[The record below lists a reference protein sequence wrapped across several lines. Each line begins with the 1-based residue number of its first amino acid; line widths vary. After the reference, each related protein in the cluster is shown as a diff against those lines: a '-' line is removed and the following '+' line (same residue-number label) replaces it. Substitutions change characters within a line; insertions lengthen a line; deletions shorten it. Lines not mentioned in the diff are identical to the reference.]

1 MVWEFPGSSLVRTLH
16 SLLRAWVQSLV
27 KELRS
32 SSYAMWPKRK
42 KENAIYL
49 QDLTFLSDISI
60 RCWLKFLLL
69 QALLTNS
76 TTLGGTQVNSAVY
89 LMFAIICNHCNPFV
103 NFWAVIGKNCYWR
116 AEIESSVGVREGE
129 QKTREGFSLV
139 VQWLRIHLQ
148 CRGHRFDPCSGRIPC
163 ASWQLSQPS
172 RACGPHET
180 LPQREAC
187 TPQLKSSPLSVQL
200 ERVPQAAMKT
210 WHSQK

>member
-1 MVWEFPGSSLVRTLH
+1 MGKRISHITAINLFGSSPPPPHTHTLKCYVVWEFPGSSLVRTLH
-16 SLLRAWVQSLV
+16 SLLRAWVKSLV

-103 NFWAVIGKNCYWR
+103 NF
-116 AEIESSVGVREGE
+116 
-129 QKTREGFSLV
+129 
-139 VQWLRIHLQ
+139 
-148 CRGHRFDPCSGRIPC
+148 
-163 ASWQLSQPS
+163 
-172 RACGPHET
+172 
-180 LPQREAC
+180 
-187 TPQLKSSPLSVQL
+187 
-200 ERVPQAAMKT
+200 
-210 WHSQK
+210 